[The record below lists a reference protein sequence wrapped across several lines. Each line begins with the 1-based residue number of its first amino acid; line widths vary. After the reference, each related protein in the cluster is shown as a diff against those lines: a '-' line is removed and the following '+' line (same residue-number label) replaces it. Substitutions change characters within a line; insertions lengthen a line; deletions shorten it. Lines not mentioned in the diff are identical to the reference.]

1 MRHRHYQVYFCYGLS
16 EQKSAD
22 KIRELVGNSF
32 SSFANI
38 NKSENQGKILFIIP
52 PEKCIFRQNFSAMI
66 YGIDQFKYQDVLEI
80 LKNPSKAKLN
90 EQSKDQIIKSQQN
103 VQQIVA
109 SDRTV
114 YGINTGFGPL
124 CDVKI
129 SEEETAQLQH
139 NLIISHAVGVGKPI
153 QKDISKIMMISKIHA
168 LSKGFSGV
176 SLDVI
181 ERLILMLE
189 LDIIPVVPEQGSVGA
204 SGDLAPLAHLV
215 LPLLG
220 LGQVW
225 VNDEIKVTSEVL
237 EKHNIQ
243 PLKLGPKEGL
253 GLINGTQFI
262 LAHAII
268 GLSKFEYLLDLADL
282 TASMSIEAYRGSAS
296 PFKKELHEIR
306 PFDGSQKVAERMRN
320 FLQDSDNLKSHEFCD
335 RVQDPYSM
343 RCVPQVHGAS
353 RNAFEHLKQMAE
365 TELNSVTDNPIV
377 LSAEESISGGNF
389 HGQLMA
395 LPLDYCSLA
404 AAELGNISDRRSYLL
419 LEGKYGLPKL
429 LVESSG
435 LNSGFM
441 IPQYTSAALVT
452 ENKTLCFPASAD
464 SIPTSLGQED
474 HVSMGS
480 ISGRKFNQILGNLEN
495 IIAIELMFAAQ
506 GLEFRRP
513 AKCSKI
519 VEENYDIIRSVVP
532 KLEDDRLIGEDI
544 LKIAELIREKRFF
557 CELDFYCK
565 TAN

>member
-1 MRHRHYQVYFCYGLS
+1 
-16 EQKSAD
+16 
-22 KIRELVGNSF
+22 
-32 SSFANI
+32 
-38 NKSENQGKILFIIP
+38 
-52 PEKCIFRQNFSAMI
+52 MI
-66 YGIDQFKYQDVLEI
+66 YGTDTFSIQDVLTI
-80 LKNPSKAKLN
+80 LDNPKNAKLDKAA
-90 EQSKDQIIKSQQN
+90 KDRILGSQQN
-103 VQQIVA
+103 VREIVE

-124 CDVKI
+124 CDVRI
-129 SEEETAQLQH
+129 SEEETAQLQY

-153 QKDISKIMMISKIHA
+153 AKELSKLMIIAKIHA

-176 SLDVI
+176 SLEVI
-181 ERLILMLE
+181 ERLMLMLE
-189 LDIIPVVPEQGSVGA
+189 KDIIPVVPEQGSVGA

-220 LGQVW
+220 LGKVW
-225 VNDEIKVTSEVL
+225 EGEIISDAAKVL
-237 EKHNIQ
+237 KKYNLP
-243 PLKLGPKEGL
+243 PLTLGPKEGL

-262 LAHAII
+262 LAHAIW
-268 GLSKFEYLLDLADL
+268 GLKKMSYLLDLADL
-282 TASMSIEAYRGSAS
+282 AAAMSLEAYRGSAS
-296 PFKKELHEIR
+296 PFKKELHAIR
-306 PFDGSQKVAERMRN
+306 PFAGSKKVAERMIK
-320 FLQDSDNLKSHEFCD
+320 FLKHSDNLKSHEYCD

-353 RNAFEHLKQMAE
+353 RNAYEHLKHLTE
-365 TELNSVTDNPIV
+365 IELNSVTDNPIV

-389 HGQLMA
+389 HGQLLA
-395 LPLDYCSLA
+395 LPLDYATLA

-480 ISGRKFNQILGNLEN
+480 ISGRKFNQVLNNLEN
-495 IIAIELMFAAQ
+495 ILAIELMFGAQ

-513 AKCSKI
+513 ATCSKY
-519 VEENYDIIRSVVP
+519 VENTYALIRTKVD
-532 KLEDDRLIGEDI
+532 KLEDDRLIGDDI
-544 LKIAELIREKRFF
+544 VAIATMIQSQAF
-557 CELDFYCK
+557 
-565 TAN
+565 AVN